1 MKEHKI
7 NYGKLIDPEKWYP
20 VSYTIKQDGTKVRVN
35 ANILGSHLTE
45 NQIKEIID
53 RSDSE
58 IVVKH
63 GGKRKGSGRPKKA
76 KTTTIR
82 VPTKYVKAIKEWLRA
97 STEQGETWKFGE

>member
-1 MKEHKI
+1 MVPSFIHDKTGRHQ
-7 NYGKLIDPEKWYP
+7 
-20 VSYTIKQDGTKVRVN
+20 S
-35 ANILGSHLTE
+35 A
-45 NQIKEIID
+45 KEIID

-82 VPTKYVKAIKEWLRA
+82 VPTKYIKAIKEWLRGRL
-97 STEQGETWKFGE
+97 SPEQEKE